1 MRAVVDC
8 AEMVCEACLQD
19 WLWNVEGEAG
29 ALPDTESEEKLR

>member
-29 ALPDTESEEKLR
+29 TPDTESEEEPR